1 MPVVRRAGQQAGP
14 AIGHGQVP
22 VGRRDQ
28 DDPSGER
35 LAVLGV
41 PGGQRAARDRMCGST
56 VGPVGVICS
65 TTRTAAAKSSG
76 SQDTKARS
84 ASTPP
89 ADAATATAAGGR
101 GVG

>member
-1 MPVVRRAGQQAGP
+1 MRYDGAGIIPQA
-14 AIGHGQVP
+14 
-22 VGRRDQ
+22 D
-28 DDPSGER
+28 
-35 LAVLGV
+35 
-41 PGGQRAARDRMCGST
+41 GGLM
-56 VGPVGVICS
+56 GVICS

-101 GVG
+101 AVG